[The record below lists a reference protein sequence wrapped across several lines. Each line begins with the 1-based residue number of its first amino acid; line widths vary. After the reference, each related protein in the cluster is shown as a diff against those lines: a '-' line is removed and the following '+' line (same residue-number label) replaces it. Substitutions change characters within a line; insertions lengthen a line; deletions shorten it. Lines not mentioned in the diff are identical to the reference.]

1 MVDYQQENIFLKF
14 LCNFYKKTI
23 QDITFVNSKSN
34 YFYMSL
40 LYLLGIKIF
49 YFLVFIASFFNK
61 KAQLWINGRKNWR
74 CGLKSLVAHNEKII
88 WFHCASLGEF
98 EQGRPLIEYF
108 KTNYPDF
115 KILLS
120 FFSPSGYEI
129 RKNYENADFIIYLP
143 LDTPGNAKFFL
154 DNMKPQM
161 IFFIKYEFWYFF
173 IREIGKRKIPL
184 YLVSG
189 IFREKQRFF
198 KKYGKKSRKM
208 LRFFTHFF
216 VQNQVSKNLLNQI
229 GLNNVTITGDT
240 RFDRVYSI
248 ATNSKDLPLIVKF
261 RNNNLV
267 LVAGSTWPPDE
278 DLLIQYMN
286 KNKGRLKLIIAPHE
300 IHTQHVE
307 SIERKINPDIKTLR
321 YSEANES
328 NVEATDILII
338 DAIGFLSSIYKYG
351 HMAYIGGGFGKGIH
365 NTLEAAT
372 FGLPVLFG
380 PNYHKFQEAISL
392 VELGGAR
399 VINGYSQLADV
410 LDGFVKNSNL
420 IKEAGLIAKNYVEE
434 KRGATQRIIDQ
445 ISIKKQ
451 QS

>member
-1 MVDYQQENIFLKF
+1 
-14 LCNFYKKTI
+14 
-23 QDITFVNSKSN
+23 
-34 YFYMSL
+34 MSL
-40 LYLLGIKIF
+40 VYLLGIKIF
-49 YFLVFIASFFNK
+49 YFLVLIASLFNK
-61 KAQLWINGRKNWR
+61 KAQLWIEGRKNWKIN
-74 CGLKSLVAHNEKII
+74 LKSKLGENEKIV

-98 EQGRPLIEYF
+98 EQGRPVIEVF
-108 KTNYPDF
+108 KDKYPEY
-115 KILLS
+115 KILIS

-129 RKNYENADFIIYLP
+129 RKNYEKADYIIYLP
-143 LDTPGNAKFFL
+143 LDTPGNAKYL
-154 DNMKPQM
+154 MDIVNPQM
-161 IFFIKYEFWYFF
+161 VFFVKYEFWYFF

-189 IFREKQRFF
+189 IFRENQRFF
-198 KKYGKKSRKM
+198 RRYGINSRKM
-208 LRFFTHFF
+208 LSYFTHFF
-216 VQNQVSKNLLNQI
+216 VQNQVSKSLLNQI
-229 GLNNVTITGDT
+229 GLNNVSITGDT

-248 ATNSKDLPLIVKF
+248 ATNSKDLPLIEKF
-261 RNNNLV
+261 GNNNLV

-286 KNKGRLKLIIAPHE
+286 NNKGRLKLIIAPHE

-380 PNYHKFQEAISL
+380 PNYGKFQEAIDL
-392 VELGGAR
+392 VELGGAK
-399 VINGYSQLADV
+399 VIDKLQTLEQILNQL
-410 LDGFVKNSNL
+410 LENTSKTGN
-420 IKEAGLIAKNYVEE
+420 IGIIAKQYVED
-434 KRGATQRIIDQ
+434 KRGATQGIIDH
-445 ISIKKQ
+445 IFLKN
-451 QS
+451 